1 MSPSASEVLLRDN
14 LIKLLRDSGIE
25 VIDDVEEGQRV
36 LDSESA
42 SVEIRLMGSRVSKR
56 KKLVE
61 SELKGRKL
69 TEQQKTVA
77 DVFSGKADNLLLK
90 FYREGK
96 AKKIIIRQGNEINA
110 GTKHS
115 LFRHYDTASGYIT
128 ADDIVDIPNILTNG
142 VRTEKMRGKTKLFE
156 YKQRKK
162 DGTVFTVLTELNNR
176 SIEVFSDFYSN
187 KKALSTARQT
197 HSAEAQ
203 ANIDNAFPSA
213 KVQNV
218 SDIAIEKNK
227 KNRGQRVANESHLSE
242 SIPSD
247 DNSLNIDGVK
257 LFRTSKGDAYG
268 FTSGGKIYIDPRI
281 STAETPIHEYA
292 HLWGEAL
299 RKGNPEEWKNVVG
312 LMKQE
317 TVIWDDVKKNY
328 PHLDNDDDIADEV
341 LATYSG
347 RQGAKK
353 LREVRDSIIDSEDPV
368 DNKRAALSS
377 LERFRQLLSRLWK
390 DISDLLHIHFTTA
403 EEVADKVMS
412 DLLNGFNPKVVAYSN
427 DITKQQ
433 FSGQDFPLGT
443 GKAAESDFYDVIDA
457 MYSDPNFDRT
467 SHLRDR
473 YDIGSTPDWM
483 KSIGISGDYFS
494 LSFKNIKTHQGKDVD
509 HDLTREEWYEVPE
522 AIQHPFL
529 VTKYKGASDR
539 FRLYV
544 NMLHNGHYV
553 AVGIDVKR
561 VNQGKNKP
569 MLDVN
574 SIKTVFAKGT
584 ERIAD
589 NEIPIAIDKN
599 ITPKQQALLHGHNFH
614 EYPTIQEL
622 TVLELSIAKIDN
634 ISDND
639 VKKCE
644 KLSEDSRISFQFI
657 GEHGAASLDK
667 SLEQT
672 TRMDNLRIARQMEAS
687 NRDALSIKLAS
698 GWERGGDGLWRY
710 EIDDSSYLAPSMTKD
725 GTIYKL
731 SDVLSGKGAREL
743 FAAYPEMRNFDV
755 VYKQL
760 DNNLSG
766 WYNNGR
772 IYLNNSLSQEESNV
786 TILHEIQHAIQYNE
800 GFSTGANV
808 KDIRSRIA
816 NIIDNDRDNSEY
828 AREQLRN
835 WAYFRL
841 ARTRLNTY
849 ERLIQS
855 SDTTS
860 LSRAIDCYWEAMDA
874 IDNDERSILVNEYSD
889 IDSSD
894 DIAKSGYHVKEAKEE
909 LDRLAK
915 LTYDSIPEGNMNS
928 LKLVDKLTNALK
940 EYSDKEL
947 YSLVG
952 GEVEARNVERR
963 MNMSL
968 EERHRTLAAETED
981 VARKDQLFLQDENVV
996 SAINDTDEIIGLQV
1010 EKLFNDALNGSFTGK
1025 PVSIGKLSQ
1034 EGKTYLEHLSG
1045 LKMKEHVDFVLN
1057 PSDLKHIYNDH
1068 FGSNEKDSG
1077 NNIPLTSI
1085 DLRNVYKVLSHPDG
1099 VIYGVD
1105 KKDGRKLFF
1114 FLKKMPTGLYNL
1126 AEICSTKKGNLTAK
1140 SYYITKKGINQRVM
1154 EIKSS
1159 LLPTSVTYSGESL
1172 STAKV
1177 PQLFESSV
1185 KKDEKLS
1192 DNTKIRFQL
1201 IGEHGA
1207 KNLDIA
1213 DGKSSRIDNLRVAK
1227 NMDNAG
1233 RDALTIKVVTGWEK
1247 GADGKWR
1254 YEIMDPQYIDLSP
1267 SVQLSNLIKAKNKL
1281 PANTRKSLSRYENMS
1296 AMTKK
1301 QSDNYA
1307 ALVSKSGLDKL
1318 GYHDEEMLREGHGN
1332 ARLCELLTPRFSSSL
1347 FKAYPVLRDIHV
1359 NYMPMPFGELGSWNP
1374 QTKEIELTS
1383 NMDIPSESIRK
1394 SLLHEI
1400 QHAIQYMEGFCTG
1413 SSPEYYEAQLHETSE
1428 YQAMMKCKKELES
1441 INRWIHKYDSD
1452 ETLYLRY
1459 KENEYSLSVIDK
1471 NVIRD
1476 AAIRLRKG
1484 DTYDDIY
1491 QDYLHKSKAAEQ
1503 RFQEISSGNESPFM
1517 KYRRTG
1523 GEVEA
1528 RNTEK
1533 RSNMFPDD
1541 RRNTLALETEDIP
1554 REQQI
1559 INTSEEET
1567 PSPDRLPV
1575 SGSSCNCI
1583 NEKELEESEGNGT
1596 LIKESS
1602 VVADNDDNIKVNPDT
1617 ADNYEEAEEEDDE
1630 EEVRHS
1636 IHL

>member
-1 MSPSASEVLLRDN
+1 M
-14 LIKLLRDSGIE
+14 
-25 VIDDVEEGQRV
+25 
-36 LDSESA
+36 
-42 SVEIRLMGSRVSKR
+42 
-56 KKLVE
+56 
-61 SELKGRKL
+61 
-69 TEQQKTVA
+69 
-77 DVFSGKADNLLLK
+77 
-90 FYREGK
+90 
-96 AKKIIIRQGNEINA
+96 
-110 GTKHS
+110 
-115 LFRHYDTASGYIT
+115 
-128 ADDIVDIPNILTNG
+128 
-142 VRTEKMRGKTKLFE
+142 
-156 YKQRKK
+156 
-162 DGTVFTVLTELNNR
+162 
-176 SIEVFSDFYSN
+176 
-187 KKALSTARQT
+187 
-197 HSAEAQ
+197 
-203 ANIDNAFPSA
+203 
-213 KVQNV
+213 
-218 SDIAIEKNK
+218 
-227 KNRGQRVANESHLSE
+227 
-242 SIPSD
+242 
-247 DNSLNIDGVK
+247 K

-377 LERFRQLLSRLWK
+377 LERFKQLLSRLWN
-390 DISDLLHIHFTTA
+390 DIADLLHIHYTSA
-403 EEVADKVMS
+403 EEVADKVMI
-412 DLLNGFNPKVVAYSN
+412 DLLNGVKPAVKEKTATQY
-427 DITKQQ
+427 Q
-433 FSGQDFPLGT
+433 FVG
-443 GKAAESDFYDVIDA
+443 
-457 MYSDPNFDRT
+457 
-467 SHLRDR
+467 
-473 YDIGSTPDWM
+473 
-483 KSIGISGDYFS
+483 
-494 LSFKNIKTHQGKDVD
+494 
-509 HDLTREEWYEVPE
+509 EV
-522 AIQHPFL
+522 
-529 VTKYKGASDR
+529 
-539 FRLYV
+539 
-544 NMLHNGHYV
+544 
-553 AVGIDVKR
+553 
-561 VNQGKNKP
+561 
-569 MLDVN
+569 
-574 SIKTVFAKGT
+574 
-584 ERIAD
+584 
-589 NEIPIAIDKN
+589 
-599 ITPKQQALLHGHNFH
+599 
-614 EYPTIQEL
+614 
-622 TVLELSIAKIDN
+622 
-634 ISDND
+634 
-639 VKKCE
+639 
-644 KLSEDSRISFQFI
+644 
-657 GEHGAASLDK
+657 GAASLDK
-667 SLEQT
+667 TQEQT
-672 TRMDNLRIARQMEAS
+672 IRLDNLRIARQMEAS
-687 NRDALSIKLAS
+687 NRDALSIKLAT

-710 EIDDSSYLAPSMTKD
+710 EIDDSSYHAPSLTKD

-731 SDVLSGKGAREL
+731 SDVLVGKGAREL

-808 KDIRSRIA
+808 KDIRSRIS
-816 NIIDNDRDNSEY
+816 NIVDNDRDNSEY

-996 SAINDTDEIIGLQV
+996 NAINDTDEIIGLQV

-1057 PSDLKHIYNDH
+1057 PSDLKHIYNVH

-1192 DNTKIRFQL
+1192 DNTKIRFQF

-1441 INRWIHKYDSD
+1441 INKWIHKYDSD

>member
-1 MSPSASEVLLRDN
+1 MQEQLIHKNHFRAEGDTMCPSASEILLRDR
-14 LIKLLRDSGIE
+14 LIELLQDSGIE
-25 VIDDVEEGQRV
+25 VIDDTEEGQRV
-36 LDSESA
+36 LDMANGSARQMSLEEPYDYEKKVLDASEKRTKSIREQRVYHGTGNDFDVFDHSHMGEGEGA
-42 SVEIRLMGSRVSKR
+42 LAHGWGTYVTKSEGVGRKYATTSNKATGLKRSELDSNINRAEQQLPYLHGDVKAEKEKEIKVWKDELSKLDDSKLLYTVEIPDDTGNNYIEEEQTLQVLNHPDMAGRIDKVMDDYLGAKDFWHSWQTPGWAMREEFIRMAMGQHPEMSRGDAER
-56 KKLVE
+56 KY
-61 SELKGRKL
+61 SELLSKAGVVGVHYNGRKDGDCYVIFDDKDL
-69 TEQQKTVA
+69 KITDK
-77 DVFSGKADNLLLK
+77 LK
-90 FYREGK
+90 FFL
-96 AKKIIIRQGNEINA
+96 
-110 GTKHS
+110 T
-115 LFRHYDTASGYIT
+115 
-128 ADDIVDIPNILTNG
+128 PN
-142 VRTEKMRGKTKLFE
+142 
-156 YKQRKK
+156 
-162 DGTVFTVLTELNNR
+162 
-176 SIEVFSDFYSN
+176 
-187 KKALSTARQT
+187 
-197 HSAEAQ
+197 
-203 ANIDNAFPSA
+203 
-213 KVQNV
+213 
-218 SDIAIEKNK
+218 
-227 KNRGQRVANESHLSE
+227 
-242 SIPSD
+242 
-247 DNSLNIDGVK
+247 
-257 LFRTSKGDAYG
+257 GDAYG
-268 FTSGGKIYIDPRI
+268 YTLGGKIYIDPKI
-281 STAETPIHEYA
+281 ATAETPIHEYA
-292 HLWGEAL
+292 HLWGEVL

-328 PHLDNDDDIADEV
+328 PHLESDDDIADEV

-353 LREVRDSIIDSEDPV
+353 LRELRDSIVDSDDTV

-377 LERFRQLLSRLWK
+377 LERFKQLLSRLWK
-390 DISDLLHIHFTTA
+390 DIADLLHIHYTSA
-403 EEVADKVMS
+403 EEVADKVMI
-412 DLLNGFNPKVVAYSN
+412 DLLNGVKPVV
-427 DITKQQ
+427 KE
-433 FSGQDFPLGT
+433 
-443 GKAAESDFYDVIDA
+443 KAATQY
-457 MYSDPNFDRT
+457 
-467 SHLRDR
+467 
-473 YDIGSTPDWM
+473 
-483 KSIGISGDYFS
+483 
-494 LSFKNIKTHQGKDVD
+494 
-509 HDLTREEWYEVPE
+509 
-522 AIQHPFL
+522 
-529 VTKYKGASDR
+529 
-539 FRLYV
+539 
-544 NMLHNGHYV
+544 
-553 AVGIDVKR
+553 
-561 VNQGKNKP
+561 
-569 MLDVN
+569 
-574 SIKTVFAKGT
+574 
-584 ERIAD
+584 
-589 NEIPIAIDKN
+589 
-599 ITPKQQALLHGHNFH
+599 
-614 EYPTIQEL
+614 
-622 TVLELSIAKIDN
+622 
-634 ISDND
+634 
-639 VKKCE
+639 
-644 KLSEDSRISFQFI
+644 QFI
-657 GEHGAASLDK
+657 GEVGAASLDK
-667 SLEQT
+667 SQEQT
-672 TRMDNLRIARQMEAS
+672 IRLDNLRIARQMEAS
-687 NRDALSIKLAS
+687 NKDALSIKLAS

-772 IYLNNSLSQEESNV
+772 IYLNNSLSQEESYV

-1025 PVSIGKLSQ
+1025 PVSIGKLSH

-1192 DNTKIRFQL
+1192 DNTKIRFQF

-1233 RDALTIKVVTGWEK
+1233 RDALAIKVATGWEK

-1267 SVQLSNLIKAKNKL
+1267 TVQLSNLIKAKNEL

-1318 GYHDEEMLREGHGN
+1318 GYYDEEMLREGHGN
-1332 ARLCELLTPRFSSSL
+1332 ARLCELLTPRYSSSL
-1347 FKAYPVLRDIHV
+1347 FKAYPVLRDVHV
-1359 NYMPMPFGELGSWNP
+1359 NYMPMPLGELGSWNP
-1374 QTKEIELTS
+1374 QTKEIGLTS
-1383 NMDIPSESIRK
+1383 TSGIMSESIRNSLLRK

-1400 QHAIQYMEGFCTG
+1400 QHAIQYMEGFCAG

-1428 YQAMMKCKKELES
+1428 YQAMMKCKKNWRVS
-1441 INRWIHKYDSD
+1441 TSGFIRM
-1452 ETLYLRY
+1452 TAMRLYICDTKKMRTVFL
-1459 KENEYSLSVIDK
+1459 SL
-1471 NVIRD
+1471 IRMSFEM
-1476 AAIRLRKG
+1476 
-1484 DTYDDIY
+1484 
-1491 QDYLHKSKAAEQ
+1491 Q
-1503 RFQEISSGNESPFM
+1503 PF
-1517 KYRRTG
+1517 
-1523 GEVEA
+1523 V
-1528 RNTEK
+1528 
-1533 RSNMFPDD
+1533 
-1541 RRNTLALETEDIP
+1541 
-1554 REQQI
+1554 
-1559 INTSEEET
+1559 
-1567 PSPDRLPV
+1567 
-1575 SGSSCNCI
+1575 
-1583 NEKELEESEGNGT
+1583 
-1596 LIKESS
+1596 
-1602 VVADNDDNIKVNPDT
+1602 
-1617 ADNYEEAEEEDDE
+1617 
-1630 EEVRHS
+1630 
-1636 IHL
+1636 

>member
-1 MSPSASEVLLRDN
+1 MKASMRNRTNLIKCIAGVSKFNMQEQLIHKNHFRAEGDTMCPSASEILLRDR
-14 LIKLLRDSGIE
+14 LIELLQDSGIE
-25 VIDDVEEGQRV
+25 VIDDTEEGQRV
-36 LDSESA
+36 LDMANGSARQMSLEEPYDYEKKVLDASEKRTKSIREQRVYHGTGNDFDVFDHSHMGEGEGA
-42 SVEIRLMGSRVSKR
+42 LAHGWGTYVTKSEGVGRKYATTSNKATGLKRSELDSNINRAEQQLPYLHGDVKAEKEKEIKVWKDELSKLDDSKLLYTVEIPDDTGNNYIEEEQTLQVLNHPDMAGRIDKVMDDYLGAKDFWHSWQTPGWAMREEFIRMAMGQHPEMSRGDAER
-56 KKLVE
+56 KY
-61 SELKGRKL
+61 SELLSKAGVVGVHYNGRKDGDCYVIFDDKDL
-69 TEQQKTVA
+69 KITDK
-77 DVFSGKADNLLLK
+77 LK
-90 FYREGK
+90 FFL
-96 AKKIIIRQGNEINA
+96 
-110 GTKHS
+110 T
-115 LFRHYDTASGYIT
+115 
-128 ADDIVDIPNILTNG
+128 PN
-142 VRTEKMRGKTKLFE
+142 
-156 YKQRKK
+156 
-162 DGTVFTVLTELNNR
+162 
-176 SIEVFSDFYSN
+176 
-187 KKALSTARQT
+187 
-197 HSAEAQ
+197 
-203 ANIDNAFPSA
+203 
-213 KVQNV
+213 
-218 SDIAIEKNK
+218 
-227 KNRGQRVANESHLSE
+227 
-242 SIPSD
+242 
-247 DNSLNIDGVK
+247 
-257 LFRTSKGDAYG
+257 GDAYG
-268 FTSGGKIYIDPRI
+268 YTLGGKIYIDPKI
-281 STAETPIHEYA
+281 ATAETPIHEYA
-292 HLWGEAL
+292 HLWGEVL

-328 PHLDNDDDIADEV
+328 PHLESDDDIADEV

-353 LREVRDSIIDSEDPV
+353 LRELRDSIVDSDDTV

-377 LERFRQLLSRLWK
+377 LERFKQLLSRLWK
-390 DISDLLHIHFTTA
+390 DIADLLHIHYTSA
-403 EEVADKVMS
+403 EEVADKVMI
-412 DLLNGFNPKVVAYSN
+412 DLLNGVKPVV
-427 DITKQQ
+427 KE
-433 FSGQDFPLGT
+433 
-443 GKAAESDFYDVIDA
+443 KAATQY
-457 MYSDPNFDRT
+457 
-467 SHLRDR
+467 
-473 YDIGSTPDWM
+473 
-483 KSIGISGDYFS
+483 
-494 LSFKNIKTHQGKDVD
+494 
-509 HDLTREEWYEVPE
+509 
-522 AIQHPFL
+522 
-529 VTKYKGASDR
+529 
-539 FRLYV
+539 
-544 NMLHNGHYV
+544 
-553 AVGIDVKR
+553 
-561 VNQGKNKP
+561 
-569 MLDVN
+569 
-574 SIKTVFAKGT
+574 
-584 ERIAD
+584 
-589 NEIPIAIDKN
+589 
-599 ITPKQQALLHGHNFH
+599 
-614 EYPTIQEL
+614 
-622 TVLELSIAKIDN
+622 
-634 ISDND
+634 
-639 VKKCE
+639 
-644 KLSEDSRISFQFI
+644 QFI
-657 GEHGAASLDK
+657 GEVGAASLDK
-667 SLEQT
+667 SQEQT
-672 TRMDNLRIARQMEAS
+672 IRLDNLRIARQMEAS
-687 NRDALSIKLAS
+687 NKDALSIKLAS

-772 IYLNNSLSQEESNV
+772 IYLNNSLSQEESYV

-1025 PVSIGKLSQ
+1025 PVSIGKLSH

-1192 DNTKIRFQL
+1192 DNTKIRFQF

-1347 FKAYPVLRDIHV
+1347 FKAYPVLRGVHV

-1400 QHAIQYMEGFCTG
+1400 QHAI
-1413 SSPEYYEAQLHETSE
+1413 
-1428 YQAMMKCKKELES
+1428 
-1441 INRWIHKYDSD
+1441 
-1452 ETLYLRY
+1452 
-1459 KENEYSLSVIDK
+1459 
-1471 NVIRD
+1471 
-1476 AAIRLRKG
+1476 
-1484 DTYDDIY
+1484 
-1491 QDYLHKSKAAEQ
+1491 
-1503 RFQEISSGNESPFM
+1503 
-1517 KYRRTG
+1517 
-1523 GEVEA
+1523 
-1528 RNTEK
+1528 
-1533 RSNMFPDD
+1533 
-1541 RRNTLALETEDIP
+1541 
-1554 REQQI
+1554 
-1559 INTSEEET
+1559 
-1567 PSPDRLPV
+1567 
-1575 SGSSCNCI
+1575 
-1583 NEKELEESEGNGT
+1583 
-1596 LIKESS
+1596 
-1602 VVADNDDNIKVNPDT
+1602 
-1617 ADNYEEAEEEDDE
+1617 
-1630 EEVRHS
+1630 
-1636 IHL
+1636 